1 MDLSSRM
8 SGVNSKAGNQSPR
21 SEGADATGEAA
32 LEEVHLAGLRRM
44 KGIGLEER
52 ETKGEEKCVER
63 KISSIIEM

>member
-21 SEGADATGEAA
+21 SEGAEAA
-32 LEEVHLAGLRRM
+32 LEEVRLAGLRRM